1 MSLINSFRNIRRNNR
16 SASIHNSISSD
27 NSFLSQ
33 TTKKNSL
40 LQKQNINQLADEN
53 IYAQEINLS
62 RKLEFDRGM
71 PLSFGFTDNKIFSI
85 PFSFKGYISFISKKI
100 FTTPFNICII
110 IVCLYY
116 LISFLLDMH
125 NFGDLNTFFAVSF
138 HLLILFINILSK
150 TFEYISIY
158 INDTKVNNQIAHIYD
173 SNKKK
178 FIDSKWKEIKV
189 GHIIKIYKNEVVP
202 ADIILLESMDIKH
215 QCYLDNSSLNGNFD
229 MFKIKKASNDTQ
241 APSMKIMKFVE
252 YVKNIK
258 GILKYEEPNSNMN
271 SFKGRLKLE
280 NFPRASDISQENF
293 VLRGSTLKN
302 VRYIY
307 GLVVYTGMETKIMM
321 TLKYTQIHENKGK
334 YGEFNNGNTNQVT
347 KNQFNRVIIK
357 KDNEFIR
364 RSLRRT
370 QR

>member
-27 NSFLSQ
+27 NSFLSEI
-33 TTKKNSL
+33 TKKNSL

-158 INDTKVNNQIAHIYD
+158 INDTKVNNQIAHIYY

-178 FIDSKWKEIKV
+178 
-189 GHIIKIYKNEVVP
+189 IYRLKME
-202 ADIILLESMDIKH
+202 
-215 QCYLDNSSLNGNFD
+215 GN
-229 MFKIKKASNDTQ
+229 
-241 APSMKIMKFVE
+241 
-252 YVKNIK
+252 
-258 GILKYEEPNSNMN
+258 
-271 SFKGRLKLE
+271 KGR
-280 NFPRASDISQENF
+280 
-293 VLRGSTLKN
+293 T
-302 VRYIY
+302 YY
-307 GLVVYTGMETKIMM
+307 
-321 TLKYTQIHENKGK
+321 
-334 YGEFNNGNTNQVT
+334 
-347 KNQFNRVIIK
+347 
-357 KDNEFIR
+357 
-364 RSLRRT
+364 
-370 QR
+370 